1 MSTDDTEHGP
11 GSDQAETPSTDEDDP
26 YIDAANRL
34 ERTLDTQI
42 QAIRDI
48 DSRAGY
54 ITRLI
59 AILLGVVVSA
69 GSIAATL
76 AVDNGSVP
84 TFSPVTSLMTVIAA
98 VALLG
103 TMMSAIITYLNSH
116 PVAGLEYRTAELLS
130 NPAYETDM
138 DTHVRRVLG
147 VYAHALRVNA
157 EVIHANSVRFR
168 RVLTLLLV
176 GLIYGTATALLLLLG
191 SGSLVLEGLAF
202 LVVTGLTTVFVW
214 YISTGR
220 YLVHELTL
228 GHNERT
234 E

>member
-1 MSTDDTEHGP
+1 MSTDNTEHGRA
-11 GSDQAETPSTDEDDP
+11 GSQAETSSTDADDP

-34 ERTLDTQI
+34 ERTLEDQI

-54 ITRLI
+54 ITRLV
-59 AILLGVVVSA
+59 AILLGAVVSA

-76 AVDNGSVP
+76 AVENGALP
-84 TFSPVTSLMTVIAA
+84 HFSPVTLLMTILAA

-103 TMMSAIITYLNSH
+103 TMMASIITYLNSH

-130 NPAYETDM
+130 NSAYETDM

-147 VYAHALRVNA
+147 VYAHALRINA

-168 RVLTLLLV
+168 LALTLLLV

-191 SGSLVLEGLAF
+191 NEWLLLEALAF
-202 LVVTGLTTVFVW
+202 LVVTTITTTVIW
-214 YISTGR
+214 YILSGR

-228 GHNERT
+228 GHNEQ
-234 E
+234 EE